1 MLYLEGFSLPGID
14 FEETFLGNIQETC
27 YDSYYPF
34 GLFPNKGLDRLS
46 FDVVTIFY
54 GGNGSGKTTLLNVI
68 AEKLR
73 ARRGAPY
80 NKSAFFAQFADACE
94 LQWGWQASWQDAS
107 VITSDDVFD
116 YLFDLRTLNEGVDRR
131 RDALMEEYLSL
142 KTSHYQ
148 MKSLADYEQLK
159 KVNSARRG
167 SKSRFVRQNLVKNA
181 AERSNG
187 ESALMYFSHKI
198 EANQIYLLDEPENSL
213 SAEYQQEL
221 CGFLEDSARFYNCQ
235 LIIATHSPFLLAMR
249 GARIYDLDI
258 RPAAVRRW
266 TQLENVRRY
275 YEFFKAHE
283 EEF

>member
-1 MLYLEGFSLPGID
+1 MLYLEGFQLPGII
-14 FEETFLGNIQETC
+14 FEENFLGRIQETC

-34 GLFPNKGLDRLS
+34 GLFPNMGLEQIS

-54 GGNGSGKTTLLNVI
+54 GSNGSGKTTLLNVI

-73 ARRGAPY
+73 AQRGALY
-80 NKSAFFAQFADACE
+80 NKSAFFAQFAQSCE
-94 LQWGWQASWQDAS
+94 LQWGWQTAWQDAS

-116 YLFDLRTLNEGVDRR
+116 YLFDLRTLNDGVDSR
-131 RDALMEEYLSL
+131 RDALMREYLNL

-167 SKSRFVRQNLVKNA
+167 SKSQFIRQNLVKNA

-198 EANQIYLLDEPENSL
+198 ESNQIYLLDEPENSL

-235 LIIATHSPFLLAMR
+235 FIIATHSPFLLAMR
-249 GARIYDLDI
+249 GARIYDLDS
-258 RPAAVRRW
+258 RPVAVRRW
-266 TQLENVRRY
+266 TELENVRRY
-275 YEFFKAHE
+275 YEFFKSHE

>member
-1 MLYLEGFSLPGID
+1 MLYLEGFRLPGID
-14 FEETFLGNIQETC
+14 FEEGFLGAISETC
-27 YDSYYPF
+27 YDSFYPF
-34 GLFPNKGLDRLS
+34 GLFPPKDLDRIA
-46 FDVVTIFY
+46 FDTVTIFY
-54 GGNGSGKTTLLNVI
+54 GGNGCGKTTLLNVI

-80 NKSAFFAQFADACE
+80 NKSAFFAQFAEACD
-94 LQWGWQASWQDAS
+94 LQWGWQTSWQDAT

-116 YLFDLRTLNEGVDRR
+116 YLFDLRVLNEGVDSRR
-131 RDALMEEYLSL
+131 ETLMEEYLNL
-142 KTSHYQ
+142 KTSHFQ

-167 SKSRFVRQNLVKNA
+167 SKSQFIRQNLVKNA

-198 EANQIYLLDEPENSL
+198 ESNQIYLLDEPENSL

-249 GARIYDLDI
+249 GARIYDLDS

-266 TQLENVRRY
+266 TELENVRRY
-275 YEFFKAHE
+275 YDFFKAHE